1 MKTEIKTRKSGNLH
15 LAWCHMPGKIKGIIT
30 MSGSTPEIAIE
41 KLQLCLENKP
51 YSHLEKIK
59 K

>member
-1 MKTEIKTRKSGNLH
+1 MSIDIKTRKNGNIH
-15 LAWCHMPGKIKGIIT
+15 LAWCMIPGNIKGIIT
-30 MSGSTPEIAIE
+30 MGGSSPEIAKK

-51 YSHLEKIK
+51 YSHLEKTK